1 MAADSYSLTISRIF
15 QAPRARVFEA
25 WMNPADLKKWWHM
38 STDATTPV
46 AEVDLRVGGRYTL
59 AMTAPGSDQVM
70 ALGGKFLIVD
80 PPALLEYTWAWEDAE
95 NEPESTVRV
104 EFKDLGQATEVVI
117 THGVFVSE
125 ERRQQ
130 HLDGWQG
137 CMDQLDALL
146 L

>member
-1 MAADSYSLTISRIF
+1 
-15 QAPRARVFEA
+15 
-25 WMNPADLKKWWHM
+25 MNPADLKKWWHM

-146 L
+146 S